1 MSIEAVGLY
10 GQVMKEWH
18 KDNPPTQAKI
28 NALLVVI
35 KNWRERYETVIKM
48 LEKWDFAESL
58 MRDNV
63 DFMYCSDI
71 KLRLEKIIADSK
83 QLASD
88 GKSRLD
94 TQI

>member
-1 MSIEAVGLY
+1 MSVEAVGLY
-10 GQVMKEWH
+10 GKVMKEWH

-35 KNWRERYETVIKM
+35 KNWRERYETIIKM

-71 KLRLEKIIADSK
+71 KIRLEKIIADSK

-88 GKSRLD
+88 DKSRLD
-94 TQI
+94 TQN